1 MAECV
6 TALESVVDIE
16 SSCGYLTLV
25 TKTKEDADGERKK
38 EETTANKKSK
48 ASDSKQEIRETS
60 PDGAE
65 LNSSNAQLLEEELD
79 NIDCP
84 MAGSM
89 SKSSTMP
96 SRPKDLQL
104 GEKLKPLEEV
114 CSWQVLD
121 ITFGIPLFDME
132 LNSAVT
138 KR

>member
-1 MAECV
+1 M

-25 TKTKEDADGERKK
+25 TKTNEDADSERNK
-38 EETTANKKSK
+38 EEATANKKSK

-65 LNSSNAQLLEEELD
+65 LNSSNAQLLGEELD

-89 SKSSTMP
+89 SKSSTTVP

-121 ITFGIPLFDME
+121 ITFGIPLFDMD
-132 LNSAVT
+132 LNAAVT

>member
-1 MAECV
+1 MTILQKLQIITRNHIGDV
-6 TALESVVDIE
+6 TQVFYSHHLWREYTGWRHGD
-16 SSCGYLTLV
+16 LQ
-25 TKTKEDADGERKK
+25 
-38 EETTANKKSK
+38 SK
-48 ASDSKQEIRETS
+48 ASDNKQEIRETS

-65 LNSSNAQLLEEELD
+65 LNSCNAQLLEEELD

-89 SKSSTMP
+89 SKSSTVP

-104 GEKLKPLEEV
+104 GEKLKPLEV

-121 ITFGIPLFDME
+121 ITFGIPLFDMD
-132 LNSAVT
+132 LNAAVT

>member
-1 MAECV
+1 M
-6 TALESVVDIE
+6 
-16 SSCGYLTLV
+16 
-25 TKTKEDADGERKK
+25 
-38 EETTANKKSK
+38 ANKKRK
-48 ASDSKQEIRETS
+48 ASDNKQELRETS

-89 SKSSTMP
+89 SKSSTVP

-121 ITFGIPLFDME
+121 ITFGIPLFDMD
-132 LNSAVT
+132 LNAAVT

>member
-1 MAECV
+1 M

-25 TKTKEDADGERKK
+25 TKTKEDGDGERKK
-38 EETTANKKSK
+38 EETKKSK

-65 LNSSNAQLLEEELD
+65 LDSSNAQLLEEELD

-104 GEKLKPLEEV
+104 GEKLKPSEEV

-121 ITFGIPLFDME
+121 ITFGIPLFDMD
-132 LNSAVT
+132 LNAAVT

>member
-1 MAECV
+1 MA
-6 TALESVVDIE
+6 ALESVVDIE

-25 TKTKEDADGERKK
+25 TKTKEDADGEKKK
-38 EETTANKKSK
+38 EETKESK
-48 ASDSKQEIRETS
+48 ASDNKQEIRETS

-65 LNSSNAQLLEEELD
+65 LDSSNAQLLEEELD

-89 SKSSTMP
+89 SKSSTVP

-121 ITFGIPLFDME
+121 ITFGIPLFDMD
-132 LNSAVT
+132 LNAAVT